1 MTGERAHYELAAG
14 HLDEAVR
21 LLHALE
27 SFAGDGGMIPE
38 QVWDSDDLPEHGL
51 FLGRP
56 TGSAMPLAWAHAEY
70 LKLRRSIQDGRTF
83 DQPSQ
88 TVKRYLKEKV
98 VSDRVIWRFDNQRTQ
113 IATGDVL
120 RVEVLAPAVVHWSR
134 DGWKTTREV
143 KTRDVGLGIHV
154 ADLDTKKLK
163 SKQAIEL
170 TFFWS
175 DAGHWEGRNFNVAV
189 L

>member
-1 MTGERAHYELAAG
+1 M
-14 HLDEAVR
+14 
-21 LLHALE
+21 
-27 SFAGDGGMIPE
+27 
-38 QVWDSDDLPEHGL
+38 
-51 FLGRP
+51 
-56 TGSAMPLAWAHAEY
+56 
-70 LKLRRSIQDGRTF
+70 
-83 DQPSQ
+83 
-88 TVKRYLKEKV
+88 KRYLKEKV

-113 IATGDVL
+113 IMPGDVL

-134 DGWKTTREV
+134 DGWKTTREI